1 MSDSID
7 PNPLSE
13 PSDSDVEV
21 SQADERDA
29 ALAAV
34 IREQAKKAEA
44 EARARRTRIRCQG
57 IGLRHFTLVLATA
70 ISVWIWVWPPG
81 FLRIAPP
88 GTPPMEEEEATLRLV
103 MYFQDQKIEQYLLDT
118 GGVPP
123 GLRHQLPQGF
133 SFDRERYQLD
143 WENWILPEGMLSDST
158 VQGLIGISIT
168 TSDRSLSLALLDMIP
183 MNAKFAFGETYTF
196 IFATH

>member
-1 MSDSID
+1 
-7 PNPLSE
+7 
-13 PSDSDVEV
+13 
-21 SQADERDA
+21 
-29 ALAAV
+29 
-34 IREQAKKAEA
+34 
-44 EARARRTRIRCQG
+44 
-57 IGLRHFTLVLATA
+57 
-70 ISVWIWVWPPG
+70 
-81 FLRIAPP
+81 
-88 GTPPMEEEEATLRLV
+88 MEEEEATLRLV

-183 MNAKFAFGETYTF
+183 MNAKFAFEETYTF
-196 IFATH
+196 IFATHQARGMLRHSDHIGRSGRLRRVCGGDQPEYLTQEPPGVPPIIRVERVPWNLTRLTPA